1 MARNIVPINRMNK
14 FFSGEDFN
22 LEIEMGREF
31 VEGDLNVTLILYRV
45 DASNSSTD
53 DLYGEAKKDEINFL
67 QPVEI
72 RVVPII
78 NEPVNKAYNSNAG
91 SGRYEEEAQFK
102 FGIYESQ
109 LKEMNV
115 DINFG
120 DYIAYPVSETEMV
133 YYSVVDNHVKNFN
146 NKHTI
151 YGFKGAFRTI
161 TCAAVND
168 NEFSGR

>member
-1 MARNIVPINRMNK
+1 MARNIIPINRMNK

-45 DASNSSTD
+45 DIQNSGTD
-53 DLYGEAKKDEINFL
+53 DLYGEARKDEINFFP
-67 QPVEI
+67 PVEI

-78 NEPVNKAYNSNAG
+78 DEPINKAYNSNAG
-91 SGRYEEEAQFK
+91 SGRYEESAQFK
-102 FGIYESQ
+102 FGIYEKQ
-109 LKEMNV
+109 LNEL
-115 DINFG
+115 DIDISFG

-161 TCAAVND
+161 TCAEVNE
-168 NEFSGR
+168 NEFRGI